1 MMLDVA
7 LIGTGY
13 FSQFHCRAWQRM
25 HDVRIV
31 ALHSQDAAIGQAF
44 ANEYGIATVFSDI
57 DEMLRTSKP
66 ALVDIVTPPTS
77 HAHIVRQ
84 CMAHHIPCICQKPFC
99 NDLKQAR
106 ALVNDIEAA
115 GAKVVI
121 HENFRFQPWYR
132 ELHRLLAKKLIG
144 DHYEISFKL
153 RPGDGQGPEAYLD
166 RQPYFQQQE
175 QFLVRETGVHYI
187 DVFRYLFGDITGL
200 FARLSTLNPV
210 IAGEDAG
217 VVIMEF
223 ATGAR
228 GVFNGNR
235 LSDHATD
242 ELRRTMGEMVIEGSA
257 GTLLLDGYGKIHHR
271 RHGQETW
278 LECHYDY
285 EDIDFGG
292 DCVYRM
298 NRHVVDHL
306 MTGSTLEN
314 DASAYLINREI
325 EAAVYRSHEEGV
337 WIPLN
342 DKKD

>member
-1 MMLDVA
+1 M
-7 LIGTGY
+7 
-13 FSQFHCRAWQRM
+13 
-25 HDVRIV
+25 
-31 ALHSQDAAIGQAF
+31 
-44 ANEYGIATVFSDI
+44 
-57 DEMLRTSKP
+57 
-66 ALVDIVTPPTS
+66 
-77 HAHIVRQ
+77 
-84 CMAHHIPCICQKPFC
+84 
-99 NDLKQAR
+99 
-106 ALVNDIEAA
+106 
-115 GAKVVI
+115 
-121 HENFRFQPWYR
+121 
-132 ELHRLLAKKLIG
+132 
-144 DHYEISFKL
+144 
-153 RPGDGQGPEAYLD
+153 
-166 RQPYFQQQE
+166 
-175 QFLVRETGVHYI
+175 HYI

-342 DKKD
+342 DKND

>member
-1 MMLDVA
+1 MIDIA

-13 FSQFHCRAWQRM
+13 FSQFHFRAWQRM
-25 HDVRIV
+25 KDVRIV
-31 ALHSQDAAIGQAF
+31 ALHTLDAVEGQAV
-44 ANEYGIATVFSDI
+44 AKEYGVPAVFTDI
-57 DEMLRTSKP
+57 DEMLDTSKP
-66 ALVDIVTPPTS
+66 GLVDIVTPPPS
-77 HAHIVRQ
+77 HAHIVRL
-84 CMAHHIPCICQKPFC
+84 CMAHNIPCICQKPFC
-99 NDLKQAR
+99 DDLIQAR
-106 ALVNDIEAA
+106 ALINDIDAA
-115 GAKVVI
+115 GATVVV

-132 ELHRLLAKKLIG
+132 ELHRLLSTNLIG
-144 DHYEISFKL
+144 DPYEISFNL
-153 RPGDGQGPEAYLD
+153 RPGDGQGSDAYLD

-223 ATGAR
+223 ETGAR

-242 ELRRTMGEMVIEGSA
+242 NLRRTMGEMVIEGSA
-257 GTLLLDGYGKIHHR
+257 GTLVLDGYGAIHHR
-271 RHGQETW
+271 RRGDETS

-292 DCVYRM
+292 DCVYRT
-298 NRHVVDHL
+298 NRHVIDHL
-306 MTGSTLEN
+306 LIGSALEN
-314 DASAYLINREI
+314 HASAYLVNREI
-325 EAAVYRSHEEGV
+325 ENAVYRSHDEGM
-337 WIPLN
+337 WIKLT
-342 DKKD
+342 DHE